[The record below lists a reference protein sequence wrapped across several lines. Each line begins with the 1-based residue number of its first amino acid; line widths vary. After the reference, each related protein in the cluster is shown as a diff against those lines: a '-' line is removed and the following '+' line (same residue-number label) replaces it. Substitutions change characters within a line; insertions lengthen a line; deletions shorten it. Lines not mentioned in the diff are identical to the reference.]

1 MFLRSCLR
9 SGVHVKP
16 GMVGVFFPSLRFFS
30 WTNMTSIEC
39 LTAASLNSSIL
50 LEMLSALNCRILRDS
65 RVSESVF
72 LLLQSLLLSV
82 VLSPT
87 SFETLR
93 WSELSFF
100 LIHGSHDQN
109 MSRICQRSTC
119 PYTFVYSSI
128 MQQISSITSLGE
140 PY

>member
-1 MFLRSCLR
+1 
-9 SGVHVKP
+9 
-16 GMVGVFFPSLRFFS
+16 
-30 WTNMTSIEC
+30 MTSIEC
-39 LTAASLNSSIL
+39 LTAASLSSSIL

-87 SFETLR
+87 SFKTLR

-100 LIHGSHDQN
+100 LIHGSHDQK
-109 MSRICQRSTC
+109 MSPAKYLSTDTLHS
-119 PYTFVYSSI
+119 PEWF
-128 MQQISSITSLGE
+128 
-140 PY
+140 